1 MNAQRWGMTQADCVR
16 SELLCNRWR
25 NANPHFEE
33 WFQTRQGQRSSEK
46 HFLNNFENPN
56 LRACNHSFDLM
67 RWRLHLRTCWNYN
80 ALVKDI
86 KNAEDRSLDLLLH
99 HCSPFFCCKSLCT
112 RCIIWF
118 SPAISKGSFLTS
130 PAVLPEALAFW
141 TGSEALIATDVIV
154 LYVILPLLQIWRAKS
169 GGFQT
174 PSTRQCKFCGQLILF
189 VLLINGRWQVQ
200 NLDNTLHQ
208 CVKDAFGTPTRLGSG
223 AAWSSVV
230 K

>member
-1 MNAQRWGMTQADCVR
+1 MT
-16 SELLCNRWR
+16 
-25 NANPHFEE
+25 
-33 WFQTRQGQRSSEK
+33 
-46 HFLNNFENPN
+46 
-56 LRACNHSFDLM
+56 
-67 RWRLHLRTCWNYN
+67 WRLRLLTCWNYN
-80 ALVKDI
+80 ALVKNPVKDI

-99 HCSPFFCCKSLCT
+99 HCSPFFLLQILV
-112 RCIIWF
+112 RPMYHMV
-118 SPAISKGSFLTS
+118 SPAISKGSFLIS

-174 PSTRQCKFCGQLILF
+174 PSRQCKFCGQLILF
-189 VLLINGRWQVQ
+189 ILLINGRWQVQ